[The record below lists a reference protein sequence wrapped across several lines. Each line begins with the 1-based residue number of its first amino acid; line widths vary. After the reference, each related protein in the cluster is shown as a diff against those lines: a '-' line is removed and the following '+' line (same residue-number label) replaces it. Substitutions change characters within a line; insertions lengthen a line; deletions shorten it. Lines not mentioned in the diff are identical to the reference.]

1 MAGLFSLGRSEE
13 QNQQNNNNNN
23 PVTEF
28 WYNNSNNKN
37 EDSVS
42 AAYRGGFEIWNDQQQ
57 THHQQQFF
65 PLQLQ
70 QQQQQDLYTAASG
83 GVVLGVG
90 PSRVCSSDE
99 NRSTVFVASGSGGG
113 ISCQDCGN
121 QAKKDCPHV
130 RCRTCCKSRGFDCQT
145 HVKSTWVPAAR
156 RRERQQ
162 QQQQQ
167 QAQQPH
173 GERDLNNSSLACTR
187 LPINPSLTVSPTA
200 TGIYDTTVYYC
211 GCLIIHTPIIQLVV
225 HVHVVVFS
233 VCCHC
238 LIITMQI
245 S

>member
-162 QQQQQ
+162 QQQQ
-167 QAQQPH
+167 PH

-225 HVHVVVFS
+225 HVHVVVFC

-238 LIITMQI
+238 LIITMHI

>member
-28 WYNNSNNKN
+28 WYNNKN

-42 AAYRGGFEIWNDQQQ
+42 AYRGGFEIWNEQPP
-57 THHQQQFF
+57 HHQQQFF
-65 PLQLQ
+65 PP
-70 QQQQQDLYTAASG
+70 QQDLYAASA

-99 NRSTVFVASGSGGG
+99 NRSAVFVASGSGGG

-145 HVKSTWVPAAR
+145 HV
-156 RRERQQ
+156 
-162 QQQQQ
+162 
-167 QAQQPH
+167 
-173 GERDLNNSSLACTR
+173 
-187 LPINPSLTVSPTA
+187 
-200 TGIYDTTVYYC
+200 
-211 GCLIIHTPIIQLVV
+211 
-225 HVHVVVFS
+225 
-233 VCCHC
+233 
-238 LIITMQI
+238 
-245 S
+245 